1 MKLNATRMMIGIAV
15 VITAGLLVTEMYLTS
30 SGDFKCTNTEAA
42 ILAQD
47 AKVLDPNRYADKL
60 KKDDNLEK
68 YCAVRTKECGELVTP
83 DTTRVLA
90 ICEPY
95 R

>member
-1 MKLNATRMMIGIAV
+1 MKNMKYTVLGIV
-15 VITAGLLVTEMYLTS
+15 VVLITAGLLATNVYTS
-30 SGDFKCTNTEAA
+30 ATGDFKCTNTEDA
-42 ILAQD
+42 ILHQD
-47 AKVLDPNRYADKL
+47 AKVLDPTRYADKL

-68 YCAVRTKECGELVTP
+68 YCAVRTKVCGDLITP
-83 DTTRVLA
+83 DTARVFE